1 MVAQQDHLDRHLR
14 PLTDVTLRRITLRPG
29 QRVLDVGC
37 GAVDFTFAAA
47 ALVQPGGSVTG
58 IDFAEP
64 MLALARRRAAE
75 RAVTA
80 VGFVAADIETWQPDA
95 PYDPYDAAVSR
106 LGMPPTAAAMSS
118 VRNALVPGGRF
129 AFTCFRGVLENQ
141 RMVVPTLAVMEVM
154 PFDLPDP
161 AASSGP
167 FALAD
172 PDQVRRLLGG
182 AGFDGIELT
191 PVDYQVEMT
200 GADGAVDMVL
210 SVGPASA
217 EQHRTMPP
225 CAIPEGA
232 GPCQGGFC
240 GVLAECGACVT
251 SSFPDGCPVR
261 DERPGG
267 QGPGGARPPWRR
279 RRRSDHA

>member
-1 MVAQQDHLDRHLR
+1 MSSEAATTQEFWNTVGGPAWVAQQDHLDRHLR

-37 GAVDFTFAAA
+37 GAADFTFAAA

-95 PYDPYDAAVSR
+95 PYDAAVSR

-141 RMVVPTLAVMEVM
+141 WMVVPTLAVMEVM

-161 AASSGP
+161 AAPSGP

-200 GADGAVDMVL
+200 GADGAVDVVL

-217 EQHRTMPP
+217 VMATADTDQQAKARQEISH
-225 CAIPEGA
+225 A
-232 GPCQGGFC
+232 
-240 GVLAECGACVT
+240 LAEHGSRLALAAWLVT
-251 SSFPDGCPVR
+251 AQ
-261 DERPGG
+261 RP
-267 QGPGGARPPWRR
+267 Q
-279 RRRSDHA
+279 